1 MRKML
6 LYYLYFQ
13 EGISHMQWETPFT
26 TLAGTEKWDS
36 GLKKKK
42 IRQTWNALRP
52 LGAVKQVT
60 ECWSTKSK
68 ACNAQDP
75 KTNFSLWDK
84 KKKKESSKQQQKLCA
99 QI

>member
-1 MRKML
+1 M
-6 LYYLYFQ
+6 
-13 EGISHMQWETPFT
+13 

-36 GLKKKK
+36 GLKKKEEK
-42 IRQTWNALRP
+42 KRETWKALRP

-84 KKKKESSKQQQKLCA
+84 KKKESSKQQQKLCA

>member
-1 MRKML
+1 M
-6 LYYLYFQ
+6 
-13 EGISHMQWETPFT
+13 

-42 IRQTWNALRP
+42 KKETWKALRP

-84 KKKKESSKQQQKLCA
+84 KKKKKKESSKQQQKLCA